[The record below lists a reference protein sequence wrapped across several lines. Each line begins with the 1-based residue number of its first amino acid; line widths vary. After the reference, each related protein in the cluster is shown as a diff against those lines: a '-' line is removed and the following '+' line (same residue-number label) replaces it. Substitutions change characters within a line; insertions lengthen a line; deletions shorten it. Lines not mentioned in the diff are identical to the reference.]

1 MGDSAAQIVRRILSE
16 NPRNIVS
23 DPSLTPAGVLLLL
36 YPKDGKTCVLL
47 TKRTSEVE
55 HHKGEVCFPGGGKD
69 DEDAALLDTA
79 LREAHE
85 EIGVRPQD
93 VTVLGQLDDM
103 PTNSRFLF
111 HTFVGTIPYPYDFKP
126 SAAEVAEVLEAPLS
140 ELAARDN
147 WRDEVRIVDNTLV
160 NAPTYAY
167 NGHLIFGA
175 TARVLKNF
183 LELLDAAPDKE
194 ALWTTTQP
202 QRLSR

>member
-1 MGDSAAQIVRRILSE
+1 MGDSATQIVRRILSE
-16 NPRNIVS
+16 NPRNTVS
-23 DPSLTPAGVLLLL
+23 DASLTPAGVLLLL

-47 TKRTSEVE
+47 TKRSSEVE
-55 HHKGEVCFPGGGKD
+55 HHKGEVCFPGGRKD
-69 DEDAALLDTA
+69 EEDAALLDTA

-85 EIGVRPQD
+85 EMGVRPQD
-93 VTVLGQLDDM
+93 VTILGQLDDV
-103 PTNSRFLF
+103 PTVSRFLI

-126 SAAEVAEVLEAPLS
+126 SAAEVAEALEVPLS
-140 ELAARDN
+140 ELAAREN

-175 TARVLKNF
+175 TARVLKRF
-183 LELLDAAPDKE
+183 LELLDAAPDRE
-194 ALWTTTQP
+194 ALWTTRQP